1 MSAIQSLE
9 PLVASLLSVAVGV
22 RVVVV
27 VVVVL
32 LFDVDV
38 VGLLK

>member
-27 VVVVL
+27 VVVL